1 MSDADKVNAVLRT
14 LRDGADGPEVST
26 VSLISEGVSMLLA
39 EVPGYLDRRV
49 AEAVARHMG
58 SAA

>member
-26 VSLISEGVSMLLA
+26 ESLISEGVVMLLA

-49 AEAVARHMG
+49 AEAVARQMEG
-58 SAA
+58 GK